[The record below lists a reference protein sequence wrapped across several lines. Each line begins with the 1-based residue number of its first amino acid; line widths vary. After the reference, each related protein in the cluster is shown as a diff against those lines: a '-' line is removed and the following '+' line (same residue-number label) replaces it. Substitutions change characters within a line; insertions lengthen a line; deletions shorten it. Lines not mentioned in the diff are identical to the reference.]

1 MYCAART
8 LRATLAL
15 GFFLSAAAPSL
26 ADTNAAIVP
35 NLAYASLMRTINPR
49 LKEDQSRLYA
59 TALLSDSRTMHV
71 DPTLVMAL
79 VTVESGWNIHAL
91 SIHGAEGLGQIKPD
105 TARILG
111 VDPWSARSN
120 LLGVTLYL
128 HRLLGIFH
136 EAKEPIREALAGYN
150 AGPYAV
156 KESGGAPPTSAA
168 RNYVVKVLNTW
179 HTLRTRLGVAAR
191 IEAER
196 ASEVASAVT
205 RSDPTTAIAK
215 SEAAYWGVR

>member
-15 GFFLSAAAPSL
+15 GFFLSTAAPSL

-59 TALLSDSRTMHV
+59 TALLSDSRVMHV

-105 TARILG
+105 T
-111 VDPWSARSN
+111 SARSN

-168 RNYVVKVLNTW
+168 RNYVAKVLSTW
-179 HTLRTRLGVAAR
+179 HALRTRLGAAAHV
-191 IEAER
+191 EAER
-196 ASEVASAVT
+196 ATELASDVT
-205 RSDPTTAIAK
+205 RSDPGTALAK